1 MKKEEFKKL
10 IKEAVKEAIK
20 EELVS
25 SLVEVL
31 QTQKTPIS
39 SNAEKLGLKESIRAK
54 MPKPD
59 FKFTTENI
67 QGLVNPMQPALHSQ
81 QGYNPPPGTSTA
93 GEGSTLPPG
102 EVSIDQIANLMSGK

>member
-31 QTQKTPIS
+31 QTQKTPIT
-39 SNAEKLGLKESIRAK
+39 SNAEKLGLKESIRSK

-67 QGLVNPMQPALHSQ
+67 KSLVNPMQPALNSQ
-81 QGYNPPPGTSTA
+81 QGYNPPVGVNTV
-93 GEGSTLPPG
+93 GEGSSLPPG
-102 EVSIDQIANLMSGK
+102 EVNLDQIANLMSGK

>member
-31 QTQKTPIS
+31 QTQKSPIT
-39 SNAEKLGLKESIRAK
+39 SNADKLGLKESIRSK
-54 MPKPD
+54 TPKPN

-67 QGLVNPMQPALHSQ
+67 QSLVSPMLPALHSQ
-81 QGYNPPPGTSTA
+81 QGYNPPAGVNTV

-102 EVSIDQIANLMSGK
+102 EVNLDQIVNLMSGK

>member
-31 QTQKTPIS
+31 QTQKTPIT
-39 SNAEKLGLKESIRAK
+39 SNAEKLGLKESIRSK

-67 QGLVNPMQPALHSQ
+67 NSLVNSMQPALHSQ
-81 QGYNPPPGTSTA
+81 QEYNPGPGNTT
-93 GEGSTLPPG
+93 GEGSALPPG
-102 EVSIDQIANLMSGK
+102 EVNLNQIANLMAGK

>member
-39 SNAEKLGLKESIRAK
+39 SNAEKLGLKE
-54 MPKPD
+54 
-59 FKFTTENI
+59 
-67 QGLVNPMQPALHSQ
+67 
-81 QGYNPPPGTSTA
+81 
-93 GEGSTLPPG
+93 
-102 EVSIDQIANLMSGK
+102 

>member
-25 SLVEVL
+25 SLGEVL
-31 QTQKTPIS
+31 QTQKTPIT
-39 SNAEKLGLKESIRAK
+39 SNAEKLGLKESIRSK

-81 QGYNPPPGTSTA
+81 QGYNPPPGISTA

>member
-31 QTQKTPIS
+31 QTQKTRIS
-39 SNAEKLGLKESIRAK
+39 SNAEKLGLKESIRSK

-67 QGLVNPMQPALHSQ
+67 QGLVNPMQPVLHSQ
-81 QGYNPPPGTSTA
+81 QGYNPPVGVNTA